1 MKIFSILCVKNEA
14 DIIEECL
21 RRSSVWSDRIFVYD
35 GASTDGTWEK
45 VKTMA
50 NDRIVAARC
59 DDRVWNDSLRAE
71 IFQEYRHEA
80 RDGDW
85 WCRLDADE
93 FYIDEPR
100 SFLALRRPLHHA
112 VWGLKFEYYLTDE
125 DLVQMPNGDAPADA
139 SPLDYLHYYSLKEN
153 EPRFFRHRS
162 RLHWDLHHSAPTHMG
177 LASPEMIRFKHLPY
191 RSPNQVQLRIRQRIK
206 SVQDGHLHSAGGG
219 WATIVDDWKK
229 MGYRSS
235 SELHF
240 DAGDGT
246 YQVEPEKVSN
256 HVGTPG
262 RRALQWVCH
271 ATGIW
276 P

>member
-21 RRSSVWSDRIFVYD
+21 RRSSVWCDRIFVYD

-45 VKTMA
+45 VQAMA

-59 DDRVWNDSLRAE
+59 DDKVWDDSLRAE
-71 IFQEYRHEA
+71 IFEQFRHEA

-100 SFLALRRPLHHA
+100 DFLAARAPLHHS

-125 DLVQMPNGDAPADA
+125 ELALMPEGRAPAGE
-139 SPLDYLHYYSLKEN
+139 SPVDYL
-153 EPRFFRHRS
+153 RHRA
-162 RLHWDLHHSAPTHMG
+162 RLHWGLKASAPTHVG
-177 LASPEMIRFKHLPY
+177 LTSPGLIRFRHLPY
-191 RSPNQVQLRIRQRIK
+191 RSPEQISRRLKQRLK
-206 SVQDGHLHSAGGG
+206 SVADGHVNAGG
-219 WATIVDDWKK
+219 WDAIVDDWEK
-229 MGYRSS
+229 MGYRNASD
-235 SELHF
+235 LYL
-240 DAGDGT
+240 DAGDGN
-246 YQVEPEKVSN
+246 YQYDPAKIADYKGSAKK
-256 HVGTPG
+256 
-262 RRALQWVCH
+262 RAIQWLCH
-271 ATGIW
+271 ASGYW